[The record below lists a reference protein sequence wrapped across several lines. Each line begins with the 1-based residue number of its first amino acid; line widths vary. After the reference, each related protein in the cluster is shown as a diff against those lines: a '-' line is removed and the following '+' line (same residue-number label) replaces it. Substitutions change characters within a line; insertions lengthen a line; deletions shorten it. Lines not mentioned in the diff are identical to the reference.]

1 MTAAVGGTREG
12 RVPEDRRVRSGPT
25 GPDPT
30 RPGLAIVLH
39 SHLPYVEGFGTWPFG
54 EEWLWEAY
62 ASSYV
67 PLVALLDRHPAGRTV
82 TLSVTPVLLDQLQA
96 TGVADRARSFL
107 GEVREDVYAR
117 EIAGFTEHDFP
128 AEADALRRQLELYR
142 EAREVLGDADTLG
155 DGLLRHASWTSSATH
170 AVLPLLATPTGVRAQ
185 VAGGIGSHRRRTGRW
200 GGGFW
205 SPECAYSPAL
215 DGPLRDAGVAT
226 TCVDLTDRLGHGD
239 PRHLQPYRTAAGTT
253 LLPIDRRLIDLVWAD
268 GAYPAGP
275 AYRDTH
281 RRSTFDLMPWAND
294 GTVWSAER
302 ARDAARADAER
313 FVAAARERVADGG
326 VATVALDTEFLG
338 HWWLEGVWWLEAVLD
353 EAVTQG
359 LDLVHADTVAAHAA
373 PAPLPAEARTTTSWG
388 TPRDLTTWSAAPVAE
403 LAWQARR
410 LELDVVAA
418 GGRATARAWRELLAV
433 QSSDW
438 AFLRTRGTA
447 GEYPDIRSSAHAES
461 LVAELQALGSASA
474 GLRNLA
480 PFLDGVPVSA

>member
-1 MTAAVGGTREG
+1 MTLPAGGAHEDG
-12 RVPEDRRVRSGPT
+12 RASGGSATTDRGGR
-25 GPDPT
+25 
-30 RPGLAIVLH
+30 LAIVLH

-62 ASSYV
+62 ATSYV
-67 PLVALLDRHPAGRTV
+67 PLVALLDRHPAAATV
-82 TLSVTPVLLDQLQA
+82 TLSATPVLLDQLQA
-96 TGVADRARSFL
+96 SGIADRARAFL

-117 EIAGFTEHDFP
+117 EIAGFTEHGFA
-128 AEADALRRQLELYR
+128 AEADALGRQRTLYR
-142 EAREVLGDADTLG
+142 EASEVLGDADTLG
-155 DGLLRHASWTSSATH
+155 DGLLRHATWTSSATH
-170 AVLPLLATPTGVRAQ
+170 AVLPLLATTTGVRAQ

-200 GGGFW
+200 NGGFW

-239 PRHLQPYRTAAGTT
+239 PRQLQPYRTAADTT
-253 LLPIDRRLIDLVWAD
+253 LLPIDRRLMDLVWAD
-268 GAYPAGP
+268 GAYPAGA

-302 ARDAARADAER
+302 ARDAARTDAAR

-326 VATVALDTEFLG
+326 IATVALDTEFLG

-353 EAVTQG
+353 EAAAQG
-359 LDLVHADTVAAHAA
+359 LDLVHADAAAAHLA
-373 PAPLPAEARTTTSWG
+373 PAPLPAEAQATTSWG
-388 TPRDLTTWSAAPVAE
+388 SPRDLTTWSGAPVAE
-403 LAWQARR
+403 LAWRARR

-418 GGRATARAWRELLAV
+418 GGRATARAWRELFAV

-438 AFLRTRGTA
+438 AFLRTRATA

-461 LVAELQALGSASA
+461 LLAELHALGSASA

-480 PFLDGVPVSA
+480 PFLDRVPVSASSPCAS